1 MPKARKK
8 KKTSFE
14 AVTNKSVFLY
24 GNPNKNKLDI
34 LKQMN
39 VGFRK
44 LVNDNID
51 MLYDHD
57 NITLQLVKNDKKD
70 SLIRILEKRYR
81 KPGINSAFHQ
91 NAFDMAI
98 THLSNRLLAIKNDLM
113 SYNRTIF
120 TESKIL
126 FAMAID
132 GKSKDEMTSYMK
144 SINKKNKFHHECIVK
159 LESMNDEE
167 FRFAMIEF
175 QDSYAMCD
183 LEYGIPNL
191 RSVEVPLDSRL
202 MKIER
207 ANDIR
212 APYVIRVT
220 DPFTRGKRI
229 DVPLNTS
236 VHSIH
241 KIRSNKMAGTV
252 KLSVKHDKIRI
263 GWSYERKNKKPAT
276 TSAAGVDAGIVDALH
291 CSDGSIYGS
300 LKEAID
306 LYTNVVEPAFAQRNN
321 LYNKKRKISRYLR
334 HHKDLPVEVR
344 RSLIDKMDRLDKMI
358 KTMYAP
364 FRKKRHYYQILNESI
379 SKAVKSFI
387 SELDH
392 DNLVVLELLDN
403 KEFNS
408 CKTVNGRF
416 SMFARGQLQNRLI
429 KELNWKGYDFAQ
441 IEPAFTSQT
450 CPICGN
456 IDEHNRNGKSFKCTC
471 CGHKDDADH
480 NAAINI
486 KNRFYDEE
494 VSAIC
499 DKYYNSSKR
508 QEAIKDLYKR
518 RNEEYCKQHLNESV
532 SV

>member
-81 KPGINSAFHQ
+81 KPGINSAFQQ

-98 THLSNRLLAIKNDLM
+98 THFSNRLLAIKNDMM

-263 GWSYERKNKKPAT
+263 GWSYERKNKKTAT
-276 TSAAGVDAGIVDALH
+276 TSAASLH
-291 CSDGSIYGS
+291 
-300 LKEAID
+300 
-306 LYTNVVEPAFAQRNN
+306 
-321 LYNKKRKISRYLR
+321 RKQFY
-334 HHKDLPVEVR
+334 
-344 RSLIDKMDRLDKMI
+344 MI
-358 KTMYAP
+358 N
-364 FRKKRHYYQILNESI
+364 QNQ
-379 SKAVKSFI
+379 
-387 SELDH
+387 
-392 DNLVVLELLDN
+392 VVLETLYQIILSMCTYYLPPCLVIHVDN
-403 KEFNS
+403 CILK
-408 CKTVNGRF
+408 
-416 SMFARGQLQNRLI
+416 
-429 KELNWKGYDFAQ
+429 
-441 IEPAFTSQT
+441 
-450 CPICGN
+450 
-456 IDEHNRNGKSFKCTC
+456 
-471 CGHKDDADH
+471 
-480 NAAINI
+480 
-486 KNRFYDEE
+486 
-494 VSAIC
+494 
-499 DKYYNSSKR
+499 
-508 QEAIKDLYKR
+508 
-518 RNEEYCKQHLNESV
+518 
-532 SV
+532 

>member
-1 MPKARKK
+1 MIKK
-8 KKTSFE
+8 SIAYLELADLYIEQDKYDEAGEIINSALENVSKNEKSKVNKKLEELNLRSE
-14 AVTNKSVFLY
+14 AYLAYGKKFMEYYNEY
-24 GNPNKNKLDI
+24 GNISVSYPYDYIGQLNGFCYAKLIDF
-34 LKQMN
+34 N
-39 VGFRK
+39 
-44 LVNDNID
+44 NDNID
-51 MLYDHD
+51 ELLLVYNKDGEYHYDLFGYDGKLVLLESSIESAKKIAFEEDNNYVSELYSYDGGRNSLLICEYD
-57 NITLQLVKNDKKD
+57 NKYYIKTGSLHSYEYSYFHGYDDEGNFGIQETIIYDYESSKYYINKDEITLEQIDKESNKY
-70 SLIRILEKRYR
+70 E
-81 KPGINSAFHQ
+81 AFVELYLRQ
-91 NAFDMAI
+91 DI
-98 THLSNRLLAIKNDLM
+98 S
-113 SYNRTIF
+113 
-120 TESKIL
+120 
-126 FAMAID
+126 
-132 GKSKDEMTSYMK
+132 
-144 SINKKNKFHHECIVK
+144 
-159 LESMNDEE
+159 
-167 FRFAMIEF
+167 MIE
-175 QDSYAMCD
+175 
-183 LEYGIPNL
+183 N
-191 RSVEVPLDSRL
+191 
-202 MKIER
+202 
-207 ANDIR
+207 
-212 APYVIRVT
+212 
-220 DPFTRGKRI
+220 
-229 DVPLNTS
+229 
-236 VHSIH
+236 
-241 KIRSNKMAGTV
+241 
-252 KLSVKHDKIRI
+252 
-263 GWSYERKNKKPAT
+263 
-276 TSAAGVDAGIVDALH
+276 AGIVDALH

-306 LYTNVVEPAFAQRNN
+306 FYRNVVEPAFAQRNN
-321 LYNKKRKISRYLR
+321 LYNKKRKISHYLR

-358 KTMYAP
+358 KTMDAP
-364 FRKKRHYYQILNESI
+364 FCKKRDYYQILNESI